1 MTVTV
6 ILNKMGDRVRQ
17 LKQAIIERIND
28 KQVRIQWDKLSDG
41 GQVTI
46 FRSLDPK
53 KRATAELI
61 GSSDQGQILLE
72 DQKGVNRYY
81 YLLDAG
87 DAPGNWIAERLVIM
101 EGTVNFRDMGGYQ
114 TIDERQTR
122 WGILFRGDSLQRAT
136 ENDQELVKKMNI
148 GQIFDFRRPEE
159 VKKGP
164 NLMKQDHIAEYHHL
178 PVVHGEF
185 NFMAALEKLKAN
197 EADWIKEETIIK
209 GYIDNTVNFAE
220 IWGKVIQQLAQDD
233 CPPLFFHCT
242 AGKDRTG
249 ICAALILSAL
259 NIPRA
264 TILADYLLSNP
275 CIRGVWQRVQ
285 KMIADQGVNPKKLE
299 PFFTAPEYAMNALL
313 DHLEQN
319 YNSPLNFLKTQ
330 AGIEQETIDAL
341 KVRLLES

>member
-1 MTVTV
+1 
-6 ILNKMGDRVRQ
+6 VRQ
-17 LKQAIIERIND
+17 LKNTIIERVND
-28 KQVRIQWDKLSDG
+28 RQVRIQWEKHPDEGLVS
-41 GQVTI
+41 I

-53 KRATAELI
+53 NMATAKSV
-61 GSSDQGQILLE
+61 GKTDQGQLLLE
-72 DQKGVNRYY
+72 DQKGVSRYY

-87 DAPGNWIAERLVIM
+87 NAPGRWIAERLVVM

-114 TIDERQTR
+114 SIDGERTR
-122 WGILFRGDSLQRAT
+122 WGVLFRGDSLQRAT

-164 NLMKQDHIAEYHHL
+164 NLLKQDHITEYHHL

-209 GYIDNTVNFAE
+209 GYIDNTVNFTKT
-220 IWGKVIQQLAQDD
+220 WGKVIRQLAQED

-259 NIPRA
+259 NIPRE

-275 CIRGVWQRVQ
+275 CIRGVWLRVQ
-285 KMIADQGVNPKKLE
+285 KMIADQGVNPEKLE

-319 YNSPLNFLKTQ
+319 YESPLNFIKTQ
-330 AGIEQETIDAL
+330 AGINQETIDAL
-341 KVRLLES
+341 RVRLLES